1 MTPVLLEHLT
11 LASQS
16 SGEVV
21 MRSECVPLEAGSDP
35 VAAGFARVADA
46 LSHSTSWRY
55 EDGAV
60 VLTFVH
66 VLPDGSA
73 LRGEWTGT
81 AEDLEAYP
89 VACHAV
95 RHLHFLRHT
104 DDDVAAT
111 PGIAGFWTFA
121 ARVADHHYPAVAGLL
136 SEHDLSGMDFSI

>member
-1 MTPVLLEHLT
+1 MLT
-11 LASQS
+11 
-16 SGEVV
+16 E
-21 MRSECVPLEAGSDP
+21 RVPLESGSDP
-35 VAAGFARVADA
+35 VAAGFARVSDA

-55 EDGAV
+55 ADGAV

-73 LRGEWTGT
+73 VAGQWRGT
-81 AEDLEAYP
+81 AEDLEAHP

-104 DDDVAAT
+104 DDAVAAT
-111 PGIAGFWTFA
+111 SDIAGFWAFA

-136 SEHDLSGMDFSI
+136 SEHDLGGMDFSI

>member
-1 MTPVLLEHLT
+1 MTSVLLEHLT
-11 LASQS
+11 LSAQAADCA
-16 SGEVV
+16 V
-21 MRSECVPLEAGSDP
+21 MGVECLPLPPGRDP

-55 EDGAV
+55 EEGSV

-66 VLPDGSA
+66 VLPDRTPLVGPWMGSP
-73 LRGEWTGT
+73 
-81 AEDLEAYP
+81 EDLESEP

-104 DDDVAAT
+104 DEEVAAA
-111 PGIAGFWTFA
+111 PGLSVFWAFA

-136 SEHDLSGMDFSI
+136 SAHDLSGMDFSI